1 MVTSPVKKHSTR
13 KAKDTDYLLITED
26 MKTYGCGCCSIGL
39 GGFFTSF
46 ASSQFSPTGDWVVL
60 PTGSYPLGR
69 FRSRF
74 SIFAD
79 GEVVGSNWVT
89 CGLLDGPSLS
99 AARF

>member
-39 GGFFTSF
+39 GEFFRSF
-46 ASSQFSPTGDWVVL
+46 ASSQFFSHGR
-60 PTGSYPLGR
+60 LGR
-69 FRSRF
+69 FRSWF